1 MKFFIISLQPL
12 NNNEESKMKLS
23 QEQQTMHHKMWNQM
37 DLKALK
43 EYVQYLNPK
52 LNIKMLEQNL
62 FWNDLLDLDY
72 DRALLAF
79 ENCVN
84 NIY

>member
-12 NNNEESKMKLS
+12 NSNEESKMKLS

-43 EYVQYLNPK
+43 EYAQYLNPK
-52 LNIKMLEQNL
+52 LNIKMLE
-62 FWNDLLDLDY
+62 
-72 DRALLAF
+72 
-79 ENCVN
+79 
-84 NIY
+84 